1 MLVQFQAQHK
11 RAVLYSLRATFEI
24 MPTEVDLVPLILI
37 FVEVDFVFLHHPTR
51 RLRCNTVRCDHITG
65 NGHWIEHIWVLC
77 AHYEPVTSVLCI
89 NTAHINWWTWGTW
102 WIDMTWVECV
112 PYGHYRCFIIGLP
125 PSNVRFW
132 VCPAGTYSMPLEI
145 FRQSTRKTVFFVF
158 LTDND

>member
-1 MLVQFQAQHK
+1 MMRQAAWPKRCISEFRTAPVSLNAFGRTWRSVIRQPKSISVFGLANDVSLSCWFNFKLNTK

-89 NTAHINWWTWGTW
+89 NTAHIN
-102 WIDMTWVECV
+102 
-112 PYGHYRCFIIGLP
+112 
-125 PSNVRFW
+125 
-132 VCPAGTYSMPLEI
+132 
-145 FRQSTRKTVFFVF
+145 
-158 LTDND
+158 